1 MKGVRPDLTAGEIA
15 SLIMTTATDVGAQG
29 RDPQFGAGIINADA
43 AVRAAQAYVRP
54 VAPQPVAAPR
64 KRVRIFYSCTVG
76 QRKVKVG
83 KPGRLGV
90 RKGARLSCKGRTA
103 PALRRVQI
111 EIQRFAARGG
121 WKRIGKVKTNNRG
134 RFGFTVRLR
143 TVGNWTVRAAYAG
156 NAALLPAGS
165 LGAKVL
171 VATRR

>member
-1 MKGVRPDLTAGEIA
+1 M
-15 SLIMTTATDVGAQG
+15 
-29 RDPQFGAGIINADA
+29 
-43 AVRAAQAYVRP
+43 RAAQAYVRP

-64 KRVRIFYSCTVG
+64 KRVRICLQLQGRRAEGPVRS
-76 QRKVKVG
+76 
-83 KPGRLGV
+83 PGGSGV

-111 EIQRFAARGG
+111 DVQRFAARGG

-134 RFGFTVRLR
+134 RFGFTIRLR